1 MSNAVNAY
9 EARRA
14 IAGELCRATR
24 TPIGAAGGGVLA
36 ADGNMGVPYSY
47 PYSQSL
53 PQSQAHAHA
62 PRHNYVRLQPHV
74 RLQLYVRLQM
84 QHELG
89 TTLLC
94 TSCVTSSATRQHS
107 HGDASPKGPKRARS
121 TSPNLHACDPQRES
135 TDEQGLLSAVAA
147 AAPVRAFGLRSPVS
161 GRALWPHHVS
171 SAVHAA
177 IACSCVSTEP
187 CCAATYS
194 K

>member
-1 MSNAVNAY
+1 MTY

-14 IAGELCRATR
+14 IAGELPGNTNTKWSGGRR
-24 TPIGAAGGGVLA
+24 RAGGRRQHGCTIFL
-36 ADGNMGVPYSY
+36 
-47 PYSQSL
+47 SL
-53 PQSQAHAHA
+53 LSPTVASMRTRHATTTSA
-62 PRHNYVRLQPHV
+62 YNHV

-135 TDEQGLLSAVAA
+135 TDEQGLPSAAAA
-147 AAPVRAFGLRSPVS
+147 AAPVRARAFGLRSPVS